1 SRGNYK
7 ANGSFRKGQGISFFT
22 GPKLGYIIL
31 LPKSHITLDALRPDE
46 VLVQIYATGIC
57 HTDFSCMDG
66 KLPAVFPSVFG
77 HEGAGVVLQVGSN
90 VKNVEKQDKVLLSFD
105 SCGLCAE
112 CTSTHPAYCQEAF
125 QRNFGQKRMDGS
137 TTLSTA
143 GGAKLHGNFFGQ
155 SSFAKHAIVSSA
167 SAVKVPSDT
176 PMGLFAPLG
185 CGIQTGVGAILNT
198 LDVLPGKTV
207 AIFGVGSVGMSA
219 VMAAEIREARV
230 IIAIDLQPQRLELA
244 KKLGATHTIIGS
256 DEDVVAQI
264 QKICGSN
271 GVDYSVDCAGVPR
284 VVETAIDC
292 LGTLGKAATV
302 GAPAP
307 GQRAGV
313 DIFAHLIMG
322 RQYLGCRE
330 GDSLPQ
336 KACHLRSFP

>member
-1 SRGNYK
+1 M
-7 ANGSFRKGQGISFFT
+7 
-22 GPKLGYIIL
+22 L
-31 LPKSHITLDALRPDE
+31 
-46 VLVQIYATGIC
+46 
-57 HTDFSCMDG
+57 
-66 KLPAVFPSVFG
+66 
-77 HEGAGVVLQVGSN
+77 GAGVVLQVGSK

-105 SCGLCAE
+105 SCGLCAQ

-167 SAVKVPSDT
+167 SAVKVSSDT
-176 PMGLFAPLG
+176 PLGLFAPLG

-219 VMAAEIREARV
+219 VMASKIREARV

-322 RQYLGCRE
+322 RQYLGCCE

-336 KACHLRSFP
+336 KACHLRSFPVNFLS